1 MVIYSSFLN
10 VSLGY
15 LFKVEIFLNI
25 HPFLSPSSVSFY
37 LRLSLFPP
45 KTCGEG
51 KIFIALLCRGNIVL
65 IIAAK

>member
-37 LRLSLFPP
+37 LTLFPP
-45 KTCGEG
+45 KTCSEG